1 MVDIRFLLAVLKTM
15 VLPLLSGRSI
25 ARRLPH
31 LPSRLASLPKPA
43 QRPRVAPFLSRT
55 AGSRMSFHFGSSD
68 YAACFLDLPQPDTQ
82 AIRQSALT
90 YLKSFDAQ
98 LWYNDPVS
106 LLLAGCVQYPD
117 ESLMELL

>member
-1 MVDIRFLLAVLKTM
+1 
-15 VLPLLSGRSI
+15 
-25 ARRLPH
+25 
-31 LPSRLASLPKPA
+31 
-43 QRPRVAPFLSRT
+43 
-55 AGSRMSFHFGSSD
+55 MSFHFGSSD

-98 LWYNDPVS
+98 LWYNDPVG

-117 ESLMELL
+117 ESLMERCANTGVTHADSVLIAPVLRSHLS